1 MENKRRIYLF
11 HLSRKDGRAFFMDPF
26 HTSVDLI
33 SLLENS
39 DIIGLYGNEPRV
51 EEITHLRNDLYRRVE
66 SSVKTWVA
74 EQRFIP
80 RFLAGAGV
88 FLLTYLFLSL
98 AVRDPLPMIDELL
111 IALGVSIALYWYL
124 ARRDLSSTGSSKKR
138 AELRAKVDSIYFTED
153 EFVKEVEKNLHRVET
168 ESPQQVL
175 ESLIASTDSFYT
187 HLNAEAAAQLARYLE
202 QKLGSRELKRQEKR
216 LKELARGKGQTGIK
230 DLESLSRQFS
240 SRKIDLS
247 LFALYHGIKQDSGKS
262 S

>member
-1 MENKRRIYLF
+1 MEKKRRIYLF
-11 HLSRKDGRAFFMDPF
+11 HLSRKDGRAFFLDPF
-26 HTSVDLI
+26 HASVDLI
-33 SLLENS
+33 PLLENTE
-39 DIIGLYGNEPRV
+39 IISLYGREPRV

-66 SSVKTWVA
+66 AAVKNWVA

-80 RFLAGAGV
+80 RFLASSGV
-88 FLLTYLFLSL
+88 FLFTYLFLSL

-111 IALGVSIALYWYL
+111 IALGVALALYFYL

-138 AELRAKVDSIYFTED
+138 ADLRSKIDSIYFAED

-202 QKLGSRELKRQEKR
+202 VRLGSRELKRQERR
-216 LKELARGKGQTGIK
+216 LKEFSRGRRESAGK

-240 SRKIDLS
+240 NRKIDLS